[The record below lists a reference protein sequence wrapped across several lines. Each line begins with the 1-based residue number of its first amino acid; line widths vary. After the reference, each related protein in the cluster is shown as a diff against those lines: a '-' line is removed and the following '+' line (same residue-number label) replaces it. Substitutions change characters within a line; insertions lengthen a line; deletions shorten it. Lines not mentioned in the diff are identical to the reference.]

1 MEIPNDKYIL
11 TSVAIILIIATLC
24 LTAGESNESL
34 DDVTG
39 VVTSVQ
45 ESNNGN
51 VFYIMDSDGMTIKCF
66 TSSEISVGDVCTVR
80 GSFSDDGGILFVSKL
95 ILR

>member
-11 TSVAIILIIATLC
+11 TSVAIILVLAALC
-24 LTAGESNESL
+24 LTAGGSDESSDN
-34 DDVTG
+34 VTG
-39 VVTSVQ
+39 IVTGVQ
-45 ESNNGN
+45 ESNSGK
-51 VFYIMDSDGMTIKCF
+51 VFYIMDSDGTTTKCF
-66 TSSEISVGDVCTVR
+66 TSSEISVGDVCTVH